1 MMNYLFEKMKYL
13 FGLDNDE
20 IQTQLPQLIKS
31 KIINGTTEYWLLN
44 NNKFSKVGYL
54 VANVSSEVGKFV
66 YLDKEGISQYNLA
79 AFDNLYEC
87 EKSLVIDR
95 S

>member
-1 MMNYLFEKMKYL
+1 MINYLFEKIKYII
-13 FGLDNDE
+13 GVENDE

-66 YLDKEGISQYNLA
+66 YLDKEGISKYNLA
-79 AFDNLYEC
+79 AFDKLYEC
-87 EKSLVIDR
+87 ERSLVIDR

>member
-13 FGLDNDE
+13 FGVDNDE
-20 IQTQLPQLIKS
+20 IHSQLPSLIKS

-44 NNKFSKVGYL
+44 NNKFSKVGYI

-66 YLDKEGISQYNLA
+66 YLDKEGISQFNLA
-79 AFDNLYEC
+79 PFDKLYEC